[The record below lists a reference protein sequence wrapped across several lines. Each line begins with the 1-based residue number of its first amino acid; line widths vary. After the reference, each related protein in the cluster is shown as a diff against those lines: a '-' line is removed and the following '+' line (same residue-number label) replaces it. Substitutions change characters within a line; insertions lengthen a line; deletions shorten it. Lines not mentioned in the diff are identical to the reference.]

1 MPKICYRPKRFSHSS
16 QALIDQCNDIIAEY
30 AEQGFVLT
38 LRQLYYQLVSRDI
51 IENKTTEY
59 SRVGSI
65 VNQARL
71 AGLIDWKA
79 IEDRTRSLKALSHW
93 AGPAQIV
100 ETCSEQFDVDMWA
113 DQEFRPEVWIEKD
126 ALVGVIDE
134 VCRFL
139 DVPYFSCRG
148 YTSQSEMWAGA
159 MRLQYWV
166 KEGRDGRGQTPVVFH
181 LGDHDPSGKDMTRD
195 IRDRLQLFMGG
206 IRLERLALNMDQIRK
221 YGPPPN
227 PAKTTDSRYKAYIVE
242 FGESSWELDALEPRV
257 IAGLIRRA
265 VTGLVDREKWR
276 QKKVERDRGRA
287 LLSRLAENW
296 EEVTGML
303 E

>member
-1 MPKICYRPKRFSHSS
+1 
-16 QALIDQCNDIIAEY
+16 
-30 AEQGFVLT
+30 
-38 LRQLYYQLVSRDI
+38 
-51 IENKTTEY
+51 
-59 SRVGSI
+59 
-65 VNQARL
+65 
-71 AGLIDWKA
+71 
-79 IEDRTRSLKALSHW
+79 
-93 AGPAQIV
+93 
-100 ETCSEQFDVDMWA
+100 
-113 DQEFRPEVWIEKD
+113 
-126 ALVGVIDE
+126 
-134 VCRFL
+134 
-139 DVPYFSCRG
+139 
-148 YTSQSEMWAGA
+148 
-159 MRLQYWV
+159 
-166 KEGRDGRGQTPVVFH
+166 
-181 LGDHDPSGKDMTRD
+181 
-195 IRDRLQLFMGG
+195 MGG

-265 VTGLVDREKWR
+265 VTCLVDREKWR